1 MDAPTNK
8 TDIGAK
14 ILSSLSKGA
23 TSAEI
28 NPTTDLKPGTV
39 LKGVVEQIK
48 PITAQTANQLL
59 AGTASEAQAKPAN
72 SPYTNAQKTTASLP
86 PKIEALLR
94 SVQSNLN
101 TASQNTA
108 VLADIKIG
116 RQTLPIVTNIP
127 LKSGDAV
134 LLTSRADGTLNLD
147 PKLNNLIAA
156 RLTQTNPSSVTSA
169 QQHPS
174 DLNAAT
180 SRSLSNTPTNML
192 KLQPAQMQAVTAEL
206 NRALPQQQ
214 PLNQSLQTLNSSL
227 NILREHSQ
235 QLALSTADK
244 NQLIKLVNNVINK
257 ALDSSNPITGQQVLK
272 AIQNSGQFLESK
284 LANSLLTNKDASP
297 TAKQA
302 TAENIANSDTKSLLF
317 QTTQASSSQLNTA
330 PPITEKPQTALDA
343 LLKQF
348 MTAKGHMPEANK
360 TKAENTQRLL
370 TAIAA
375 AAQSGLARIRSNQL
389 QQLLQMDSAA
399 IDAVRTPPLALEL
412 PIKLWDYI
420 FPLHLSFQEKWRT
433 EDEEEKEK
441 NKDKKQKRK
450 SYWTMFMEFEL
461 DNLGKMA
468 AEVKVQKD
476 ASGDQVMSTLLWAE
490 SEPTRQKI
498 RKKIHTLKADLENT
512 GITVNS
518 MECSENAPPINKRTT
533 ITQSLIDI
541 TT

>member
-1 MDAPTNK
+1 
-8 TDIGAK
+8 
-14 ILSSLSKGA
+14 
-23 TSAEI
+23 
-28 NPTTDLKPGTV
+28 
-39 LKGVVEQIK
+39 
-48 PITAQTANQLL
+48 
-59 AGTASEAQAKPAN
+59 
-72 SPYTNAQKTTASLP
+72 
-86 PKIEALLR
+86 
-94 SVQSNLN
+94 
-101 TASQNTA
+101 
-108 VLADIKIG
+108 
-116 RQTLPIVTNIP
+116 
-127 LKSGDAV
+127 
-134 LLTSRADGTLNLD
+134 
-147 PKLNNLIAA
+147 
-156 RLTQTNPSSVTSA
+156 
-169 QQHPS
+169 
-174 DLNAAT
+174 
-180 SRSLSNTPTNML
+180 ML

>member
-72 SPYTNAQKTTASLP
+72 SPYTNTQKTTASLS

-116 RQTLPIVTNIP
+116 RQTLPIVTSIP

-134 LLTSRADGTLNLD
+134 LLTSRADGSLNLD

-156 RLTQTNPSSVTSA
+156 RLTQTNPSSVNSP
-169 QQHPS
+169 QKHS

-180 SRSLSNTPTNML
+180 PRSQTNTPTNML

-206 NRALPQQQ
+206 NRALPLQQ

-284 LANSLLTNKDASP
+284 LVNSLLTNKDASP

-348 MTAKGHMPEANK
+348 MTAKGHTPETNK

-412 PIKLWDYI
+412 PIKFWDYI